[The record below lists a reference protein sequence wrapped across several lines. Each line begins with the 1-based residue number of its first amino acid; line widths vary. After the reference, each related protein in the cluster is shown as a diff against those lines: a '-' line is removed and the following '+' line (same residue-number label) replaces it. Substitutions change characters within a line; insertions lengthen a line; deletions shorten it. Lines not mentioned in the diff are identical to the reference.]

1 MEVDSCWKLAN
12 WGDGGRFENHACDL
26 VLLILSWCSRER
38 IAGKDA
44 VIYYIIEAEPKWP
57 SSSES

>member
-1 MEVDSCWKLAN
+1 MELDSCWKLAN

-26 VLLILSWCSRER
+26 VLILSWCPRER

-44 VIYYIIEAEPKWP
+44 VIYYIIEAEP
-57 SSSES
+57 